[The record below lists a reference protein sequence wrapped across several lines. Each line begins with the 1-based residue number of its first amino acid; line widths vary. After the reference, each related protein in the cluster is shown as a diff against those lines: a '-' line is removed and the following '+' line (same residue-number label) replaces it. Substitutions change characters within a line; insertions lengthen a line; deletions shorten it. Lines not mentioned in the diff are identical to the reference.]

1 MEERKLDTRESMELI
16 SRMIQNTRNRLENHA
31 GRPFLV
37 WGYTT
42 VGIALL
48 NYWFNIAGC
57 HPAWCFT
64 WFLIPI
70 IGCLLM
76 RLFPDKKPTEPRT
89 EIDRIVGKVWLV
101 SSLSLIPIFLF
112 SLFHGLSYRHSLFE
126 LITLVMATATA
137 TTGMIV
143 RSKIYIVAGL
153 TCMALSV
160 LFPLYDYFLKKIATS
175 DGIEITAGLLNNEI
189 LIFAG
194 VFFIMMVSG
203 RYHQLPIAQK
213 MFKELNPLLHSE
225 LRLAVMSILLGVEE
239 ADFVF
244 IREQTGASAGNL
256 SVQIDK
262 LQKAGYI
269 TVEKTFRG
277 KIPRTLCRI
286 TPTGVDAFEEYV
298 EALKSYIKK

>member
-42 VGIALL
+42 V
-48 NYWFNIAGC
+48 

-194 VFFIMMVSG
+194 VFFIMMVVPGHIINYQSHK
-203 RYHQLPIAQK
+203 RCSR
-213 MFKELNPLLHSE
+213 N
-225 LRLAVMSILLGVEE
+225 
-239 ADFVF
+239 
-244 IREQTGASAGNL
+244 
-256 SVQIDK
+256 
-262 LQKAGYI
+262 
-269 TVEKTFRG
+269 
-277 KIPRTLCRI
+277 
-286 TPTGVDAFEEYV
+286 
-298 EALKSYIKK
+298 

>member
-1 MEERKLDTRESMELI
+1 MRSDPPTVGPHEKLDFRYGRTTARNHSGRGMPCKHSQKRLPTNGYPNLQRKKRHAKIYNHQNSLRMEERKLDARESMELI

-143 RSKIYIVAGL
+143 RSKIYIVTGL

-160 LFPLYDYFLKKIATS
+160 LFPLYDYFLKKS
-175 DGIEITAGLLNNEI
+175 QLLT
-189 LIFAG
+189 
-194 VFFIMMVSG
+194 
-203 RYHQLPIAQK
+203 
-213 MFKELNPLLHSE
+213 E
-225 LRLAVMSILLGVEE
+225 LR
-239 ADFVF
+239 
-244 IREQTGASAGNL
+244 
-256 SVQIDK
+256 
-262 LQKAGYI
+262 
-269 TVEKTFRG
+269 
-277 KIPRTLCRI
+277 
-286 TPTGVDAFEEYV
+286 
-298 EALKSYIKK
+298 